1 MMHKQNQKKASDQIK
16 SNTNSEALRLL
27 SRKILQIANSGLTR
41 TYFLRKILEL
51 ISEVF
56 KADEVNVLLRIIDDI
71 SRSEL
76 VQHNQETFRYNFF
89 PQANNNGPQYGNSTE
104 LHEHWKH
111 ILTGSMD
118 ASSSF
123 VTERGGFWIQDINNQ
138 TSDREILKQLNI
150 SDYLEKGDYRSLL
163 VVPFFMESE
172 RIGLMELKSHN
183 KGFLSGSKIY
193 AIETF
198 IHTLGMT
205 FLNQYTQAALQE
217 RVKEISC
224 LYNMS
229 QIADKPHVSL
239 VDLIYSI
246 MDLLPPA
253 WQYPEITR
261 TRIIFDSID
270 YSLPDFEVE
279 VSKLSADI
287 AIDNRKRGLIEVI
300 YTKEM
305 PLLDEGPFLKEER
318 KLLDTIAKELA
329 LILKRRE
336 TEEDKEKLLN
346 QLHHADRLATVGEL
360 AAGVAHEINEPLGS
374 ILGFA
379 QLAGKYP
386 EVPDQVK
393 RDLEKIVNSSLHARE
408 IVKKLMIF
416 SRQVSVE
423 KKRVSPNQIVEDSV
437 YYFKSR
443 CLKEGID
450 LDISLEP
457 DIPAILADPVQIN
470 QVIVNIV
477 VNAMQAMPDG
487 GSLNLQTR
495 FSDNTIM
502 LIINDTGQGMNED
515 VLQEIFHPFY
525 TTKEAGKGAEEGL
538 GLGLSVVD
546 GIIKSHNGEIEVKS
560 EPGKG
565 TEFIIKLPIITST
578 ETNSSE

>member
-16 SNTNSEALRLL
+16 SNTNSEELRAL

-41 TYFLRKILEL
+41 TYFLRHILSL
-51 ISEVF
+51 VSDVF
-56 KADEVNVLLRIIDDI
+56 KADEVNILLRVLDDA

-76 VQHNQETFRYNFF
+76 VQYNQETFRYNFF
-89 PQANNNGPQYGNSTE
+89 PQANDFISQDGRSTE
-104 LHEHWKH
+104 LYEHWNQ
-111 ILTGSMD
+111 ILTGSLD
-118 ASSSF
+118 ASLSF

-138 TSDREILKQLNI
+138 ISDQEILKQLNI
-150 SDYLEKGDYRSLL
+150 SGYLKKGDYRSLL
-163 VVPFFMESE
+163 VIPFFMENE
-172 RIGLMELKSHN
+172 RIGLMELQSHN
-183 KGFLSGSKIY
+183 IDFLSDSEIY
-193 AIETF
+193 SIETF

-229 QIADKPHVSL
+229 QIADKPYVSL
-239 VDLIYSI
+239 EGLIYSI

-253 WQYPEITR
+253 WQYPEITQ
-261 TRIIFDSID
+261 TRIIFDGID
-270 YSLPDFEVE
+270 YSLPDFKAES
-279 VSKLSADI
+279 SKLSTDI

-305 PLLDEGPFLKEER
+305 PILDEGPFLKEER

-336 TEEDKEKLLN
+336 TEEEKEKLLN

-408 IVKKLMIF
+408 IVKKLMVF

-423 KKRVSPNQIVEDSV
+423 KKQVSLNQILEDSI

-450 LDISLEP
+450 LDVSLEP
-457 DIPAILADPVQIN
+457 DMPAIHADPVQIN

-525 TTKEAGKGAEEGL
+525 TTKEAEKGL

-565 TEFIIKLPIITST
+565 TEFIVKLPIITST
-578 ETNSSE
+578 DTNTSE

>member
-1 MMHKQNQKKASDQIK
+1 MIHKQNQNKASDQIK
-16 SNTNSEALRLL
+16 SSTNSEALRLL
-27 SRKILQIANSGLTR
+27 SGKILQIANSGLTR
-41 TYFLRKILEL
+41 TYFLRKILKI
-51 ISEVF
+51 ISDVF
-56 KADEVNVLLRIIDDI
+56 KADEINVLLRILDDA
-71 SRSEL
+71 SRSEI
-76 VQHNQETFRYNFF
+76 VQHIQETFSYNFIS
-89 PQANNNGPQYGNSTE
+89 QATNFVSQDGSSTE

-111 ILTGSMD
+111 ILTGSID
-118 ASSSF
+118 ASLSF
-123 VTERGGFWIQDINNQ
+123 VTERGGFWIQDIDSQIYNQ
-138 TSDREILKQLNI
+138 EILKQLNI
-150 SDYLEKGDYRSLL
+150 SGYLKDGEFKSLL
-163 VVPFFMESE
+163 VIPFSLENE
-172 RIGLMELKSHN
+172 RVGLMELKSYN
-183 KGFLSGSKIY
+183 KDFLSDTEIY
-193 AIETF
+193 SIETF

-229 QIADKPHVSL
+229 QIADKPYVSL

-253 WQYPEITR
+253 WQYPEITQ
-261 TRIIFDSID
+261 TRIIFDGID
-270 YSLPDFEVE
+270 YSLHNFNTEA
-279 VSKLSADI
+279 SKLSADI
-287 AIDNRKRGLIEVI
+287 DIGKRKRGLIEVI
-300 YTKEM
+300 YTKKM
-305 PLLDEGPFLKEER
+305 PQLDEGPFLKEER

-408 IVKKLMIF
+408 IVKKLMVF

-423 KKRVSPNQIVEDSV
+423 KKQVSLNQIVEDSV

-450 LDISLEP
+450 LVISLEP
-457 DIPAILADPVQIN
+457 DMPLIIADPVQIN

-487 GSLNLQTR
+487 GSLNIQTR
-495 FSDNTIM
+495 FSDNTII
-502 LIINDTGQGMNED
+502 LIINDTGQGMNDD
-515 VLQEIFHPFY
+515 VLHEIFHPFY
-525 TTKEAGKGAEEGL
+525 TTKEAGKGL

-565 TEFIIKLPIITST
+565 TEFIIKLPIITSP
-578 ETNSSE
+578 ETNASE

>member
-27 SRKILQIANSGLTR
+27 SGKILQIANSGLTR
-41 TYFLRKILEL
+41 TYFLRKILKI
-51 ISEVF
+51 ISDVF
-56 KADEVNVLLRIIDDI
+56 KADEVNVLLRILDDA
-71 SRSEL
+71 SRSEI

-89 PQANNNGPQYGNSTE
+89 PQANNFVSQDGSSTK

-111 ILTGSMD
+111 ILTGSIN
-118 ASSSF
+118 ASLSF
-123 VTERGGFWIQDINNQ
+123 VTERGGFWIQDIDTQ
-138 TSDREILKQLNI
+138 ISDQEILKQLNI
-150 SDYLEKGDYRSLL
+150 SGYLKKGDFRSLL
-163 VVPFFMESE
+163 VIPFFMENE

-183 KGFLSGSKIY
+183 EDFLSDTEINS
-193 AIETF
+193 IETF

-229 QIADKPHVSL
+229 QIADKPYVSL

-253 WQYPEITR
+253 WQYPEITQ
-261 TRIIFDSID
+261 TRIIFDGID
-270 YSLPDFEVE
+270 YSLPDFNTEA
-279 VSKLSADI
+279 SKLSADI
-287 AIDNRKRGLIEVI
+287 DIGNRKRGLIEVI

-305 PLLDEGPFLKEER
+305 PKLDEGPFLKEER

-379 QLAGKYP
+379 QLAGKYS

-408 IVKKLMIF
+408 IVKKLMVF

-423 KKRVSPNQIVEDSV
+423 KKQVSLNQIVEDSV
-437 YYFKSR
+437 YYLKSR

-457 DIPAILADPVQIN
+457 DMPVIIADPVQIN

-487 GSLNLQTR
+487 GSLNIQTR
-495 FSDNTIM
+495 FSNNTIM
-502 LIINDTGQGMNED
+502 LIINDTGQGMNKD

-525 TTKEAGKGAEEGL
+525 TTKGAEKGL

-565 TEFIIKLPIITST
+565 TEFIIKLPIITSP
-578 ETNSSE
+578 ETNASE

>member
-27 SRKILQIANSGLTR
+27 SGKILQIANSGLTR
-41 TYFLRKILEL
+41 TYFLRKILKI
-51 ISEVF
+51 ISDVF
-56 KADEVNVLLRIIDDI
+56 KADEVNVLLRILDDA
-71 SRSEL
+71 SRSEI

-89 PQANNNGPQYGNSTE
+89 PQANNFVSQDGSSTE

-111 ILTGSMD
+111 ILTGSTD
-118 ASSSF
+118 VSLSF
-123 VTERGGFWIQDINNQ
+123 VTERGGFWIQDIDTQ
-138 TSDREILKQLNI
+138 ISDQEILKQLNI
-150 SDYLEKGDYRSLL
+150 SGYLKKGDFRSLL
-163 VVPFFMESE
+163 VIPFFMENE

-183 KGFLSGSKIY
+183 EDFLSDTEINS
-193 AIETF
+193 IETF

-229 QIADKPHVSL
+229 QIADKPYVSL

-253 WQYPEITR
+253 WQYPEITQ
-261 TRIIFDSID
+261 TRIIFDGID
-270 YSLPDFEVE
+270 YSLPDFNTEA
-279 VSKLSADI
+279 SKLSADI
-287 AIDNRKRGLIEVI
+287 DIGNRKRGLIEVI

-305 PLLDEGPFLKEER
+305 PKLDEGPFLKEER

-379 QLAGKYP
+379 QLAGKYS

-408 IVKKLMIF
+408 IVKKLMVF

-423 KKRVSPNQIVEDSV
+423 KKQVSLNQIVEDSV
-437 YYFKSR
+437 YYLKSR

-457 DIPAILADPVQIN
+457 DMPVIIADPVQIN

-487 GSLNLQTR
+487 GSLNIQTR
-495 FSDNTIM
+495 FSNNTIM
-502 LIINDTGQGMNED
+502 LIINDTGQGMNKD

-525 TTKEAGKGAEEGL
+525 TTKGAEKGL

-565 TEFIIKLPIITST
+565 TEFIIKLPIITSP
-578 ETNSSE
+578 ETNASE

>member
-27 SRKILQIANSGLTR
+27 SGKILQIANSGLTR
-41 TYFLRKILEL
+41 TYFLRKILKL
-51 ISEVF
+51 ISDVF
-56 KADEVNVLLRIIDDI
+56 KADEVNVLLRIIDDS

-89 PQANNNGPQYGNSTE
+89 PQANNFVSQDGSSTE

-111 ILTGSMD
+111 ILTGSID
-118 ASSSF
+118 VSLSF
-123 VTERGGFWIQDINNQ
+123 VTERGGFWIQDIDTQ
-138 TSDREILKQLNI
+138 ISDQEILKQLNI
-150 SDYLEKGDYRSLL
+150 SGYLKKGDFRSLL
-163 VVPFFMESE
+163 VIPFFMENE
-172 RIGLMELKSHN
+172 RIGLVELKSHN
-183 KGFLSGSKIY
+183 EDFLSDTQINS
-193 AIETF
+193 IETF

-229 QIADKPHVSL
+229 QIADKPYVSL

-253 WQYPEITR
+253 WQYPEITQ
-261 TRIIFDSID
+261 TRIIFDGID
-270 YSLPDFEVE
+270 YSLPDFNTEAT
-279 VSKLSADI
+279 KLSADI
-287 AIDNRKRGLIEVI
+287 DIGNRKRGLIEVI
-300 YTKEM
+300 YTKKM
-305 PLLDEGPFLKEER
+305 PKLDEGPFLKEER

-386 EVPDQVK
+386 EVPNQVK
-393 RDLEKIVNSSLHARE
+393 RDLDKIVNSSLHARE
-408 IVKKLMIF
+408 IVKKLMVF

-423 KKRVSPNQIVEDSV
+423 KKQVSLNQIVEDSV

-457 DIPAILADPVQIN
+457 DMPVIIADPVQIN

-487 GSLNLQTR
+487 GSLNIQTR
-495 FSDNTIM
+495 FSNNTIM
-502 LIINDTGQGMNED
+502 LIINDTGQGMNKD

-525 TTKEAGKGAEEGL
+525 TTKGAEKGL

-565 TEFIIKLPIITST
+565 TEFIIKLPIITSP
-578 ETNSSE
+578 ETNASE

>member
-1 MMHKQNQKKASDQIK
+1 MIHKQNQNKASDQIK
-16 SNTNSEALRLL
+16 SSTNSEALRLL
-27 SRKILQIANSGLTR
+27 SGKILQIANSGLTR
-41 TYFLRKILEL
+41 TYFLRKILKI
-51 ISEVF
+51 ISDVF
-56 KADEVNVLLRIIDDI
+56 KADEINVLLRILDDA
-71 SRSEL
+71 SRSEI
-76 VQHNQETFRYNFF
+76 VQHIQETFSYNFIS
-89 PQANNNGPQYGNSTE
+89 QATNFVSQDGSSTE

-111 ILTGSMD
+111 ILTGSID
-118 ASSSF
+118 ASLSF
-123 VTERGGFWIQDINNQ
+123 VTERGGFWIQDIDSQIYNQ
-138 TSDREILKQLNI
+138 EILKQLNI
-150 SDYLEKGDYRSLL
+150 SGYLKDGEFKSLL
-163 VVPFFMESE
+163 VIPFSLENE
-172 RIGLMELKSHN
+172 RVGLMELKSYN
-183 KGFLSGSKIY
+183 KDFLSDTEIY
-193 AIETF
+193 SIETF

-229 QIADKPHVSL
+229 QIADKPYVSL

-253 WQYPEITR
+253 WQYPEITQ
-261 TRIIFDSID
+261 TRIIFDGID
-270 YSLPDFEVE
+270 YSLPNFNTEA
-279 VSKLSADI
+279 SKLSADI
-287 AIDNRKRGLIEVI
+287 DIGKRKRGLIEVI
-300 YTKEM
+300 YTKKM
-305 PLLDEGPFLKEER
+305 PQLDEGPFLKEER

-408 IVKKLMIF
+408 IVKKLMVF

-423 KKRVSPNQIVEDSV
+423 KKQVSLNQIVEDSV

-450 LDISLEP
+450 LVISLEP
-457 DIPAILADPVQIN
+457 DMPLIIADPVQIN

-487 GSLNLQTR
+487 GSLNIQTR
-495 FSDNTIM
+495 FSDNTII
-502 LIINDTGQGMNED
+502 LIINDTGQGMNDD
-515 VLQEIFHPFY
+515 VLHEIFHPFY
-525 TTKEAGKGAEEGL
+525 TTKEAGKGL

-565 TEFIIKLPIITST
+565 TEFIIKLPIITSP
-578 ETNSSE
+578 ETNASE

>member
-16 SNTNSEALRLL
+16 SNANSEALRLL
-27 SRKILQIANSGLTR
+27 SGKILQIANSGLTR
-41 TYFLRKILEL
+41 TYFLRKILK
-51 ISEVF
+51 IVSDVF
-56 KADEVNVLLRIIDDI
+56 KADEVNVLLRILDDA
-71 SRSEL
+71 SRSEIA
-76 VQHNQETFRYNFF
+76 QHNQETFRYNFF
-89 PQANNNGPQYGNSTE
+89 PQANNFVSQDGSSTE

-111 ILTGSMD
+111 ILTGSIN
-118 ASSSF
+118 ASLSF
-123 VTERGGFWIQDINNQ
+123 VTERGGFWIQDIDTQ
-138 TSDREILKQLNI
+138 ISDQEILKQLNI
-150 SDYLEKGDYRSLL
+150 SGYLKNGDFKSLL
-163 VVPFFMESE
+163 VIPFFMENE

-183 KGFLSGSKIY
+183 KDFLSGTEINS
-193 AIETF
+193 IETF

-205 FLNQYTQAALQE
+205 FLNQHTQAALQE
-217 RVKEISC
+217 RIKEISC
-224 LYNMS
+224 LYSMS
-229 QIADKPHVSL
+229 QIADKPYVSL

-253 WQYPEITR
+253 WQYPAITQ
-261 TRIIFDSID
+261 TRIIFDGID
-270 YSLPDFEVE
+270 YSLPNFNTEA
-279 VSKLSADI
+279 SKLSADI
-287 AIDNRKRGLIEVI
+287 DIGNRKRGLIEVI

-305 PLLDEGPFLKEER
+305 PQLDEGPFLKEER

-408 IVKKLMIF
+408 IVKKLMVF

-423 KKRVSPNQIVEDSV
+423 KKQVSLNQIVEDSV

-457 DIPAILADPVQIN
+457 DMPEIIADPIQIN

-477 VNAMQAMPDG
+477 VNAMQAMPNG
-487 GSLNLQTR
+487 GLLNLQTR
-495 FSDNTIM
+495 FSNNTIM
-502 LIINDTGQGMNED
+502 LIIKDTGQGMNKD

-525 TTKEAGKGAEEGL
+525 TTKGAEEGL

-578 ETNSSE
+578 ETDTSE

>member
-1 MMHKQNQKKASDQIK
+1 MMHKQNQKKVSDQIK

-27 SRKILQIANSGLTR
+27 SGKILQIANSGLTR
-41 TYFLRKILEL
+41 TYFLRKILKI
-51 ISEVF
+51 ISDVF
-56 KADEVNVLLRIIDDI
+56 EADEVNVLLRILDDA
-71 SRSEL
+71 SRSEI

-89 PQANNNGPQYGNSTE
+89 PQANNFVSQDGSSTE

-111 ILTGSMD
+111 ILTGSIN
-118 ASSSF
+118 ASLSF
-123 VTERGGFWIQDINNQ
+123 VTERGGFWIQDIDTQ
-138 TSDREILKQLNI
+138 ISDQEILKQLNI
-150 SDYLEKGDYRSLL
+150 SGYLKNGDFKSLL
-163 VVPFFMESE
+163 VIPFFMENE

-183 KGFLSGSKIY
+183 EDFLSDTEINS
-193 AIETF
+193 IETF

-205 FLNQYTQAALQE
+205 FLNQHTQAALQE

-229 QIADKPHVSL
+229 QIADKPYVSL
-239 VDLIYSI
+239 VDIIYSI
-246 MDLLPPA
+246 MDLLSPA
-253 WQYPEITR
+253 WQYPEITQ
-261 TRIIFDSID
+261 TRIIFDGID
-270 YSLPDFEVE
+270 YSLPNFNTEA
-279 VSKLSADI
+279 SKLSADI
-287 AIDNRKRGLIEVI
+287 DIGNRKRGLIEVI

-305 PLLDEGPFLKEER
+305 PQLDEGPFLKEER

-329 LILKRRE
+329 FILKRRE

-408 IVKKLMIF
+408 IVKKLMVF

-423 KKRVSPNQIVEDSV
+423 KKQVSLNQIVEDSI

-457 DIPAILADPVQIN
+457 DMPAILADPVQIN

-495 FSDNTIM
+495 FSDNKAM
-502 LIINDTGQGMNED
+502 LIINDTGQGMNKD

-525 TTKEAGKGAEEGL
+525 TTKGAEKGL

-578 ETNSSE
+578 ETDTSE

>member
-1 MMHKQNQKKASDQIK
+1 MMHKQNQKKVSDQIK

-27 SRKILQIANSGLTR
+27 SGKILQIANSGLTR
-41 TYFLRKILEL
+41 TYFLRKILKI
-51 ISEVF
+51 ISDVF
-56 KADEVNVLLRIIDDI
+56 KADEVNILLRILDDA
-71 SRSEL
+71 SRSEI

-89 PQANNNGPQYGNSTE
+89 PQANNFVSQDGSSTE

-111 ILTGSMD
+111 ILTGSIN
-118 ASSSF
+118 ASLSF
-123 VTERGGFWIQDINNQ
+123 VTERGGFWIQDIDTQ
-138 TSDREILKQLNI
+138 ISDQEILKQLNI
-150 SDYLEKGDYRSLL
+150 SGYLKKGDFRSLL
-163 VVPFFMESE
+163 VIPFFMENE

-183 KGFLSGSKIY
+183 KDFLSDSEINS
-193 AIETF
+193 IETF

-205 FLNQYTQAALQE
+205 FLNQHTQAALQE

-229 QIADKPHVSL
+229 QIADKPYVSL

-253 WQYPEITR
+253 WQYPEITQ
-261 TRIIFDSID
+261 TRIIFDGID
-270 YSLPDFEVE
+270 YSLPNFNTEA
-279 VSKLSADI
+279 SKLSADI
-287 AIDNRKRGLIEVI
+287 DIGNRKRGLIEVI

-305 PLLDEGPFLKEER
+305 PQLDEGPFLKEER

-329 LILKRRE
+329 FILKRRE

-408 IVKKLMIF
+408 IVKKLMVF

-423 KKRVSPNQIVEDSV
+423 KKQVSLNQIVEDSI

-457 DIPAILADPVQIN
+457 DMPAILADPVQIN

-495 FSDNTIM
+495 FSDNKAM
-502 LIINDTGQGMNED
+502 LIINDTGQGMNKD

-525 TTKEAGKGAEEGL
+525 TTKGAEKGL

-565 TEFIIKLPIITST
+565 TEFIIKLPVITSP
-578 ETNSSE
+578 ETNASE